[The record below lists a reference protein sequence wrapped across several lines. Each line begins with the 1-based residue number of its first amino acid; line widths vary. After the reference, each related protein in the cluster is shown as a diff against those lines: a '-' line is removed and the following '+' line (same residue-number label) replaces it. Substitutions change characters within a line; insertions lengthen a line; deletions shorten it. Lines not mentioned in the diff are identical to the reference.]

1 MLIAKISKNIKM
13 MYSEKSRYRNGKD
26 FLNLKTALVFN
37 KIHPVLLRIPGGF
50 SHFLQFIIMLKII
63 AKVVKYEKVI
73 HRQYQMDHSCACGFV
88 SCYLYVQWN

>member
-37 KIHPVLLRIPGGF
+37 KIHPVLLKIPGGF
-50 SHFLQFIIMLKII
+50 SIFCNL
-63 AKVVKYEKVI
+63 
-73 HRQYQMDHSCACGFV
+73 
-88 SCYLYVQWN
+88 